1 MKARGRL
8 RLVKPKKYRPTAKEQ
23 GLYTLRLIGEPLP
36 LPVSAE
42 RRAKEQAA
50 AIAWSLIGD
59 NPNGIKKRNL
69 RGADIGRKPRLS
81 A

>member
-1 MKARGRL
+1 MKGRRRL
-8 RLVKPKKYRPTAKEQ
+8 RLVKPQKYRPTAKEQ

-42 RRAKEQAA
+42 QRVKEQAA
-50 AIAWSLIGD
+50 AIAWTLIGD
-59 NPNGIKKRNL
+59 SPSGIKKRNL
-69 RGADIGRKPRLS
+69 RRADVGRKPRLS